1 MHRPTCS
8 QVICTSLNLKI
19 RKAVPWRKFKSAA
32 AWGKGWMLY
41 RQTRKLFMIVR
52 LVDSLKCWKRGN
64 NCWEEKK
71 RTKGSCEMWKTA
83 QIKKSDWNRPSEDNG
98 GGVMSGRLQSR
109 RYQHLSSHKN
119 NSWTSIHKRKWPW
132 DGSEIQLRACVN
144 TVEQKWRINEQKG
157 LGGIS
162 WAGRWDGKEQKRS
175 RYLYQLHSLCHHG
188 PQWPGL
194 WRTLLAFVAKDLYCP
209 HGSCNF
215 PTAFTAEEPVVIVGM
230 GPVAYSTEHWVLSPW
245 S

>member
-1 MHRPTCS
+1 
-8 QVICTSLNLKI
+8 
-19 RKAVPWRKFKSAA
+19 
-32 AWGKGWMLY
+32 MLY
-41 RQTRKLFMIVR
+41 CQTRKLFMIVR
-52 LVDSLKCWKRGN
+52 MVDSLKCWKRGN

-71 RTKGSCEMWKTA
+71 RTKGSWDVENPA

-98 GGVMSGRLQSR
+98 GGVMSARLQSR

-132 DGSEIQLRACVN
+132 DGSEFQLRTCVN

-162 WAGRWDGKEQKRS
+162 WDGKEQKDRGICIS
-175 RYLYQLHSLCHHG
+175 HSLCHHG

-194 WRTLLAFVAKDLYCP
+194 WRTLLAFVAKDLYRP

-215 PTAFTAEEPVVIVGM
+215 PTAFTAEEPVVIVGH
-230 GPVAYSTEHWVLSPW
+230 GAPVAYSTENATSAFTMELTSPG
-245 S
+245 SHHHHKTNL